1 MRRHLLLLPLLAAT
15 ACATGPGLESR
26 MASYTGASAQTLVQ
40 DLGVPD
46 KQITVNGTQYLAYVR
61 QREDIEPGINAI
73 GGFGPLYGGP
83 FWQPYY
89 GDQVF
94 NVAGSSSVVLWRC
107 ETTFALQHG
116 KVVSFTLRGNDCS

>member
-1 MRRHLLLLPLLAAT
+1 
-15 ACATGPGLESR
+15 

-40 DLGVPD
+40 ELGVPD

-61 QREDIEPGINAI
+61 QREDIEPGINAY

-89 GDQVF
+89 GAEVF
-94 NVAGSSSVVLWRC
+94 NEGISSSLVVWHC
-107 ETTFALQHG
+107 ETTFALQHD
-116 KVVSFTLRGNDCS
+116 KVVSFTLRGNDCG